1 MNLIYIRDNLNR
13 KQYSTVRLDC
23 LLIYVFSLQHGNDQ
37 VYAHFSFPILI
48 LEELA
53 PRWWQVR
60 KVEDDLD
67 LLVNNALAFNRQSD
81 PVYQQALELQSVYR
95 AELPHLKNI
104 LEREQARAKRGS
116 DADGQLDKKA
126 RMR

>member
-1 MNLIYIRDNLNR
+1 M
-13 KQYSTVRLDC
+13 
-23 LLIYVFSLQHGNDQ
+23 
-37 VYAHFSFPILI
+37 
-48 LEELA
+48 
-53 PRWWQVR
+53 R
-60 KVEDDLD
+60 KVEEDLD

-81 PVYQQALELQSVYR
+81 PVYQHALELQSVYR

-126 RMR
+126 RMW